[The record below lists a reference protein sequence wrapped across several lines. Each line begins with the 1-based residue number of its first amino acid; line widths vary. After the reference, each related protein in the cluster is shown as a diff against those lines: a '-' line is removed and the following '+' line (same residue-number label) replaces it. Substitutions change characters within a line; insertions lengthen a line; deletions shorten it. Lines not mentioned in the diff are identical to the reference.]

1 MSGPVGLVGTSQ
13 RTTPSLPTPSEC
25 GPKSMAPLAAVA
37 PEPPLAAVAPEP
49 EPPLYKDDCCE
60 VHTDRVI
67 IKWYYF
73 PTAGSKTVSLVDL
86 QMIHPTPETSLS
98 AWGRS
103 TWGMGLGKT
112 WWACA
117 PTDSYGSRHSHAIV
131 LQDSSWCRN
140 GFSARQQ
147 DAAVKALSSALKAS
161 GRTVPNALDLPERT
175 DQHQADRLDPF
186 EEGSLDHLK

>member
-1 MSGPVGLVGTSQ
+1 
-13 RTTPSLPTPSEC
+13 
-25 GPKSMAPLAAVA
+25 MAPLAAVA
-37 PEPPLAAVAPEP
+37 PEPPPS

-98 AWGRS
+98 AWDRKP
-103 TWGMGLGKT
+103 WGMGLGKT

-117 PTDSYGSRHSHAIV
+117 PTDSYLSRHSLAIV
-131 LQDSSWCRN
+131 LQDSSWCRH
-140 GFSARQQ
+140 GFSVRQR

-161 GRTVPNALDLPERT
+161 GRTVPNAPDLPERT

-186 EEGSLDHLK
+186 EDGSLDHLK